1 MFFKLHHYSLQY
13 YLKSQFFSSSISS
26 FAVILSLWAITQVLT
41 LCRVRYALSNSSA
54 AWNVLPCSIM
64 CSSLLHDMLQ
74 IPSWYVLDVLDKAK
88 WYAPPFHMTCS
99 VLYIGFMSLLFEP
112 NFEKEEKSLSCE
124 LWNDWG
130 RGAVCNVW
138 VLLTSGRVQ
147 NKNDWFQFLTSSF
160 IISQSCKLFFLS
172 FFSFLD
178 IFTQFFRIGANNLF
192 HSSESGAEA

>member
-1 MFFKLHHYSLQY
+1 M
-13 YLKSQFFSSSISS
+13 
-26 FAVILSLWAITQVLT
+26 LSLSALLHEMFSPAL
-41 LCRVRYALSNSSA
+41 LCFVI
-54 AWNVLPCSIM
+54 CSKF
-64 CSSLLHDMLQ
+64 LHDMFF
-74 IPSWYVLDVLDKAK
+74 LDKAK
-88 WYAPPFHMTCS
+88 WYAPPFLMTCS
-99 VLYIGFMSLLFEP
+99 VLYIGFLSLLFEP

-147 NKNDWFQFLTSSF
+147 NKSDWFQFLTSNF
-160 IISQSCKLFFLS
+160 ITSQSCKLLFLS

-192 HSSESGAEA
+192 HSSENGAEA